1 MNNPSDPPA
10 TDPPPPP
17 SPRWSVERRLDFITS
32 RLVWEGRINR
42 LDLVARFG
50 VSPNQA
56 SADLKRFEALHPDAL
71 RYDTRAKT
79 YRAGPGVPSPDAP
92 AAGALLRELRLIA
105 EGVMPAEDGT
115 LAHPPAA
122 EIAEPP
128 LRPAPPAV
136 LAVVVAAIRQG
147 RAMEAGYQ
155 SFSSPVPRRR
165 RLEPHALVFDGF
177 RWHARARDAESG
189 DFRDFVLGRLSQAAL
204 AGPAAGSPADDA
216 DWRRRAVLEIA
227 PHPGLSPPQRAAITA
242 DYGMTDDRLILR
254 PRQAVSYYV
263 KRRLGLTDGHEDR
276 PPEDQHIVLASEHL
290 EGAAIEIAAPSLTP
304 GPRT

>member
-1 MNNPSDPPA
+1 MSDLPA
-10 TDPPPPP
+10 PDQPPPP

-32 RLVWEGRINR
+32 RLTWEGRINR

-79 YRAGPGVPSPDAP
+79 YRAGPGVPSPDAA
-92 AAGALLRELRLIA
+92 AAGALLRELRLIG
-105 EGVMPAEDGT
+105 EGVMPWDEGV

-136 LAVVVAAIRQG
+136 LAVAVAAIREG

-155 SFSSPVPRRR
+155 SFSSPEPRRR

-189 DFRDFVLGRLSQAAL
+189 VFRDFVLGRLSDAAL
-204 AGPAAGSPADDA
+204 SGRAAGSPADDA
-216 DWRRRAVLEIA
+216 DWRRRAVLEIG
-227 PHPGLSPPQRAAITA
+227 PHPGLSPHQTAAIAA
-242 DYGMTDDRLILR
+242 DYGMTAERLILR
-254 PRQAVSYYV
+254 PRLAVSYYV
-263 KRRLGLTDGHEDR
+263 KRRLGLTEGHER
-276 PPEDQHIVLASEHL
+276 RRPEDQHIVMVSERV
-290 EGAAIEIAAPSLTP
+290 EDATGVDVVTSNIA
-304 GPRT
+304 